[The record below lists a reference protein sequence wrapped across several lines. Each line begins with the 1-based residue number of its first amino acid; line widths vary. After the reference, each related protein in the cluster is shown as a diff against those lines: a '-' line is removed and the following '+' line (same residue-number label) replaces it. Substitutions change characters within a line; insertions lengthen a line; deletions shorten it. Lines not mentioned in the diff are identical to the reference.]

1 MNNSVDNRKMNY
13 EFSVGLATVWESW
26 QTFTVHLEDLAFM
39 KDTELSKSS
48 NQVLDIT
55 FISTQLKKKKK
66 ATRIT
71 YSISE
76 AENMFICEPWFCIV
90 V

>member
-1 MNNSVDNRKMNY
+1 M
-13 EFSVGLATVWESW
+13 
-26 QTFTVHLEDLAFM
+26 HLEDLAFM

-66 ATRIT
+66 KPPELHTV
-71 YSISE
+71 
-76 AENMFICEPWFCIV
+76 FLKLKICLFVSHGSALWCKDII
-90 V
+90 